1 MQERIGN
8 IELDYTYYP
17 GEDIYSD
24 GPIEDELLEIAKSCT
39 ESELNAEIAR
49 RKLAGAVSFFPYP
62 PEYSGVGAVPENRQS
77 SGDWFGLRRHHGC
90 HRTEGWIRYLYRSFQ
105 KEKLYQCL
113 QKPCI

>member
-24 GPIEDELLEIAKSCT
+24 GPIEEELLEIAKSCT

-49 RKLAGAVSFFPYP
+49 RKSWPVLYHFSHIRPNIL
-62 PEYSGVGAVPENRQS
+62 EWVPFRKTDRVLEI
-77 SGDWFGLRRHHGC
+77 G
-90 HRTEGWIRYLYRSFQ
+90 
-105 KEKLYQCL
+105 
-113 QKPCI
+113 

>member
-49 RKLAGAVSFFPYP
+49 RKSWPVLYHFSHIRQNILEWVPFRKTDRVLEIGSGCGAIT
-62 PEYSGVGAVPENRQS
+62 
-77 SGDWFGLRRHHGC
+77 GDRK
-90 HRTEGWIRYLYRSFQ
+90 SVV
-105 KEKLYQCL
+105 
-113 QKPCI
+113 

>member
-49 RKLAGAVSFFPYP
+49 RKSWPVLYHFPISARIFW
-62 PEYSGVGAVPENRQS
+62 SGCRSGKQTEFWRLVRAAAPSRVPS
-77 SGDWFGLRRHHGC
+77 HRR
-90 HRTEGWIRYLYRSFQ
+90 LDP
-105 KEKLYQCL
+105 L
-113 QKPCI
+113 PV

>member
-49 RKLAGAVSFFPYP
+49 RKSWPVLYHFSHIRQNILEWVPFGKQTEFWRLARVAAPSRVLS
-62 PEYSGVGAVPENRQS
+62 
-77 SGDWFGLRRHHGC
+77 
-90 HRTEGWIRYLYRSFQ
+90 HR
-105 KEKLYQCL
+105 
-113 QKPCI
+113 KPDPLPV

>member
-49 RKLAGAVSFFPYP
+49 RKSWPVLYHFSHIRQNILEWVPFRKTDRVLEIG
-62 PEYSGVGAVPENRQS
+62 SGC
-77 SGDWFGLRRHHGC
+77 GC

>member
-49 RKLAGAVSFFPYP
+49 RKS
-62 PEYSGVGAVPENRQS
+62 
-77 SGDWFGLRRHHGC
+77 
-90 HRTEGWIRYLYRSFQ
+90 
-105 KEKLYQCL
+105 
-113 QKPCI
+113 

>member
-24 GPIEDELLEIAKSCT
+24 GPIEDELLEISKSCT

-49 RKLAGAVSFFPYP
+49 RKSWPVL
-62 PEYSGVGAVPENRQS
+62 
-77 SGDWFGLRRHHGC
+77 
-90 HRTEGWIRYLYRSFQ
+90 
-105 KEKLYQCL
+105 
-113 QKPCI
+113 